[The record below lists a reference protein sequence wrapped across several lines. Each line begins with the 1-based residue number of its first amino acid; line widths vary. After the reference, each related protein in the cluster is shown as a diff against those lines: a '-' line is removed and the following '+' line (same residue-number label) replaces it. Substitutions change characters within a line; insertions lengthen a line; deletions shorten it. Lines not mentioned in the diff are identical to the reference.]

1 MFQWFIRRIW
11 RKCLLSQQ
19 GMSFDLLSQQGMSFA
34 FGCQLLNKKS
44 FADILKLSLRQT
56 VLIQTCNG
64 YKLCVEYYYRNK
76 KLKKEQRILVL
87 RIDSSAK
94 IDTLKNFLGT
104 NVLIIF

>member
-1 MFQWFIRRIW
+1 
-11 RKCLLSQQ
+11 
-19 GMSFDLLSQQGMSFA
+19 MSFDLLSQQGMSFA
-34 FGCQLLNKKS
+34 LLCLGQLLNKEG

-104 NVLIIF
+104 NVLIIFLTSTLIS